1 MHHPFKRLTSIL
13 ATIPLS
19 LVLWGCGGSH
29 ATNQALGDGW
39 NAYGDAQTVKRTSVP
54 VASLPEAEG
63 YEIVLEGWVTEVC
76 AVKGCWMRVQDDDGD
91 VVLVRF
97 KDYGFFVPRNARG
110 RRTVIHGTPL
120 VQTFS
125 VAQRRHLLE
134 DAKASAEEI
143 ARVDEPSTEV
153 VFLAD
158 GAWVQ
163 GGGLEPPYAPATE
176 EDCIIEE
183 TTTEDATDAG

>member
-1 MHHPFKRLTSIL
+1 MYQPVKRLASIL
-13 ATIPLS
+13 ACIPLWL
-19 LVLWGCGGSH
+19 LVSGCGGSH

-54 VASLPEAEG
+54 VASLPQAEG

-110 RRTVIHGTPL
+110 RRTVIHGTPQ
-120 VQTFS
+120 VRTFS
-125 VAQRRHLLE
+125 IEQRRHLLE
-134 DAKASAEEI
+134 DANASAEEI
-143 ARVDEPSTEV
+143 ARVDAPSTEV

-163 GGGLEPPYAPATE
+163 GGGLEAPYAPAPV
-176 EDCIIEE
+176 EDCPL
-183 TTTEDATDAG
+183 DADEPRDTTDAG

>member
-1 MHHPFKRLTSIL
+1 MRLSSIRLTSIL
-13 ATIPLS
+13 VFAATG
-19 LVLWGCGGSH
+19 VLLAGCDGSR

-39 NAYGDAQTVKRTSVP
+39 NAYGDARTVERTSVP
-54 VASLPEAEG
+54 VAVLADSEG
-63 YEIVLEGWVTEVC
+63 APVVVEGWVTEVC

-110 RRTVIHGTPL
+110 RRTVIHGIPQ
-120 VQTFS
+120 VRTFS
-125 VAQRRHLLE
+125 IAQRRHLLE
-134 DAKASAEEI
+134 DGNASAEEI
-143 ARVDEPSTEV
+143 ARVDGPTTEV

-163 GGGLEPPYAPATE
+163 GGGLEPPYARVVE
-176 EDCIIEE
+176 EDCPLDEPAP
-183 TTTEDATDAG
+183 EDDVDAG

>member
-1 MHHPFKRLTSIL
+1 MHQPLKRLTSIL

-19 LVLWGCGGSH
+19 LALWGCGGSH

-63 YEIVLEGWVTEVC
+63 YDIVLEGWVTEVC

-163 GGGLEPPYAPATE
+163 GGGLEPPYAPATG

>member
-1 MHHPFKRLTSIL
+1 MHHAFKRLTSIL
-13 ATIPLS
+13 TIIPVGILLS
-19 LVLWGCGGSH
+19 GCGGSH

-39 NAYGDAQTVKRTSVP
+39 NAYGDAQTVERTSVP
-54 VASLPEAEG
+54 VASLTEAEG
-63 YEIVLEGWVTEVC
+63 DDIVVEGWVTEVC

-110 RRTVIHGTPL
+110 RRTVVHGTPQ
-120 VQTFS
+120 VRTFS
-125 VAQRRHLLE
+125 IEQRRHLLE
-134 DAKASAEEI
+134 DGNASPEEI
-143 ARVDEPSTEV
+143 ARVDGPSTEV

-163 GGGLEPPYAPATE
+163 GGGLQPPYAPAPV
-176 EDCIIEE
+176 EDCPL
-183 TTTEDATDAG
+183 DAAEAKDTTDAG